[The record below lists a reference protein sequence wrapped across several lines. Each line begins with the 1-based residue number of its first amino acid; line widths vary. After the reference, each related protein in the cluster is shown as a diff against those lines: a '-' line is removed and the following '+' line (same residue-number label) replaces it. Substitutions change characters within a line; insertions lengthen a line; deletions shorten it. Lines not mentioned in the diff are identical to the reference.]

1 MQAQD
6 VMTTKVVTV
15 RPNTPIREVA
25 KLMIDCRVSGLPVV
39 DDSGRLMG
47 MVTDGDLYRRAE
59 LATDKQRH
67 SWLEIFG
74 LYSGEPND
82 YVAAHGRTVSDV
94 MTTDVV
100 GVAPETSLRQ
110 IADLFE
116 TRRFRRVPVILDGMV
131 VGIVSRA
138 NLVQALASLPAVNAE
153 GGLTDRH
160 IRDLIL
166 AEYKRLPWGLQ
177 SEGNVI
183 VTDGVLHLWGVVS
196 SDAELAAL
204 RVAAEA
210 IPGVK
215 GFENHTIRFLGD
227 VGAHP
232 HALSRVT
239 VVEPEDAA

>member
-1 MQAQD
+1 
-6 VMTTKVVTV
+6 
-15 RPNTPIREVA
+15 
-25 KLMIDCRVSGLPVV
+25 
-39 DDSGRLMG
+39 
-47 MVTDGDLYRRAE
+47 
-59 LATDKQRH
+59 
-67 SWLEIFG
+67 
-74 LYSGEPND
+74 
-82 YVAAHGRTVSDV
+82 

-100 GVAPETSLRQ
+100 GVAPGTSLRQ

-166 AEYKRLPWGLQ
+166 AEYKRLPWGPQ

-227 VGAHP
+227 VGVHP
-232 HALSRVT
+232 HTLSRVT
-239 VVEPEDAA
+239 IVEPEDAA